1 MNVKGKIVLITG
13 AASGIGAA
21 LARRFLAEG
30 AKGLILGD
38 VQEQMLSELVLELN
52 GNHDEKSTSAVSSS
66 PIAYG
71 LRCDVTRE
79 ADIQALVNTG
89 VKHFGRVDIACSN
102 AGLVRDGGEETS
114 DEDWQLNWDIHLM
127 AHVWLSR
134 AVLPGMLSRSEG
146 YLLITASAA
155 GLLTSLPSTSYAV
168 TKHASIAFAESMSIR
183 HGASGV
189 RVSVLC
195 PQAVD
200 TPLIQQR
207 ANVPGVSSQIDG
219 VMSTDA
225 LCDTVI
231 EGLASEKFL
240 ILPHPQVLEYFQRK
254 ATDYDRWLSGMRR
267 LDQKLRLGKSA

>member
-1 MNVKGKIVLITG
+1 MNVSGKIVLITG

-21 LARRFLAEG
+21 MARRFLAEG
-30 AKGLILGD
+30 AEGLVLGD
-38 VQEQMLSELVLELN
+38 VQENLLSELALELN
-52 GNHDEKSTSAVSSS
+52 ASANQPRGGVFGEKRV
-66 PIAYG
+66 IAQK
-71 LRCDVTRE
+71 CDVTRE
-79 ADIQALVNTG
+79 ADVQALA
-89 VKHFGRVDIACSN
+89 KSAERHFGRIDIACSN

-114 DEDWQLNWDIHLM
+114 DEDWQLNWNIHLM
-127 AHVWLSR
+127 AHVWMSR
-134 AVLPGMLSRSEG
+134 AVLPGMLGRAEG

-183 HGASGV
+183 HGPSGV

-219 VMSTDA
+219 VMSTEA
-225 LCDTVI
+225 LCDCVI
-231 EGLASEKFL
+231 DGMASEKFL
-240 ILPHPQVLEYFQRK
+240 ILPHPQVLEFFQRK
-254 ATDYDRWLSGMRR
+254 ASDYDRWLAGMRR
-267 LDQKLRLGKSA
+267 LDQKLRLGMSK